1 MLLVAFSVAMSP
13 SLAALRIFE
22 TLMNTINESIAI
34 TRKTTAYIR
43 KMPLKKPI
51 PYPKVSAENVAQEIM
66 YEIAA
71 STNII
76 IDIIE
81 NIQAIRMYVLIE
93 LSLVSAAPD
102 GGGGGGDE

>member
-1 MLLVAFSVAMSP
+1 
-13 SLAALRIFE
+13 
-22 TLMNTINESIAI
+22 MNTINENTAI
-34 TRKTTAYIR
+34 TRKTTAYIK
-43 KMPLKKPI
+43 KMPLKKPT
-51 PYPKVSAENVAQEIM
+51 PYPKVSAENVAKVNI